1 MRPSYLS
8 PTQCSVA
15 EFNVDFVR
23 KRKLDDVESIACAE
37 YAASRTKA
45 QPSALKFE
53 AHASGAGAVH
63 KGLKIVPMKGKQL
76 AALQASKAEGV
87 LQREAVPPI
96 LPAAWRPCRRRTK
109 APLQPQPPN
118 DMSGRRAAPCRE
130 IPSHPMLK
138 SSDEPPKRSGTR
150 ARSAAMLAVLFAFV
164 LSFDSELDE
173 SLLKGFFKYRGYASQ
188 TSPGAEAVAS
198 HWASRGNYQQS
209 ATLLELAAH
218 PASGTTPA
226 QQRGRRHVNSRLS
239 LIEASISLE
248 SKSVFEVGSNLGMN
262 MLELREQLRWGVGV
276 DVNPLAVNQANM
288 QARVLGAASR
298 FSYYVYDLNVEPEAM
313 LRSLLPGGAADVVFM
328 FSVNAYLANFS
339 SVVATL
345 RSIANA
351 PAVHTVAPHAGRAS

>member
-130 IPSHPMLK
+130 IPSHPMLLREWVHRLWGEK
-138 SSDEPPKRSGTR
+138 IFTGC
-150 ARSAAMLAVLFAFV
+150 LF
-164 LSFDSELDE
+164 
-173 SLLKGFFKYRGYASQ
+173 GRGYKKSLWDDCTNHHP
-188 TSPGAEAVAS
+188 TSTNSP
-198 HWASRGNYQQS
+198 
-209 ATLLELAAH
+209 
-218 PASGTTPA
+218 TTP
-226 QQRGRRHVNSRLS
+226 
-239 LIEASISLE
+239 I
-248 SKSVFEVGSNLGMN
+248 
-262 MLELREQLRWGVGV
+262 RWW
-276 DVNPLAVNQANM
+276 
-288 QARVLGAASR
+288 
-298 FSYYVYDLNVEPEAM
+298 
-313 LRSLLPGGAADVVFM
+313 
-328 FSVNAYLANFS
+328 
-339 SVVATL
+339 
-345 RSIANA
+345 
-351 PAVHTVAPHAGRAS
+351 

>member
-1 MRPSYLS
+1 
-8 PTQCSVA
+8 
-15 EFNVDFVR
+15 
-23 KRKLDDVESIACAE
+23 
-37 YAASRTKA
+37 
-45 QPSALKFE
+45 
-53 AHASGAGAVH
+53 
-63 KGLKIVPMKGKQL
+63 
-76 AALQASKAEGV
+76 
-87 LQREAVPPI
+87 
-96 LPAAWRPCRRRTK
+96 
-109 APLQPQPPN
+109 
-118 DMSGRRAAPCRE
+118 
-130 IPSHPMLK
+130 MLK

-150 ARSAAMLAVLFAFV
+150 ARSAAMRAFLFAFV